1 MFGSKMYN
9 NKQHKIAQK
18 SFQEGLSNV
27 QEYLSEVGKS
37 APKILEGL
45 GHFGKEKIDD
55 IPQLIEKIKSGDASA
70 SVDIEELV
78 AQGIDVVALFAPY
91 LGGDLYARQFFAAFG
106 LEAAAGLALVPSL
119 LYGGAALL
127 GSEALMNVAENIK
140 GDLAIYKDYLSDFH
154 KDLDA
159 LANLYPQNK
168 DLQELIKVMRKYG
181 DDGLQIIEKAK
192 SKKKASRNKN
202 YKIAIV
208 GEANWGSYA
217 HQGLSGAA
225 MGAAMGGGLIGA
237 GVGALGMGLADAS
250 KDWWHNMQSDEYK
263 AAAYTH
269 ELKQKT
275 TTLVNQLNK
284 YDKLFGIQLS
294 RVVNEFDN
302 YVRKYIY
309 KEENVKD
316 PENLL
321 GYLEILKNTKK

>member
-1 MFGSKMYN
+1 MYN
-9 NKQHKIAQK
+9 NKQHRIAQK

-27 QEYLSEVGKS
+27 KDYLSEVGQK

-45 GHFGKEKIDD
+45 GHLTKEKADD
-55 IPQLIEKIKSGDASA
+55 IPELIERIKSGDQSA
-70 SVDIEELV
+70 EIDIEKLV
-78 AQGIDVVALFAPY
+78 KQGIDVVALFAPY
-91 LGGDLYARQFFAAFG
+91 LGGDIYARQFFAAFG

-119 LYGGAALL
+119 IAGGAGLL

-140 GDLAIYKDYLSDFH
+140 GDVAIYKDYLSDFH

-159 LANLYPQNK
+159 LSKLYPKNN

-181 DDGLQIIEKAK
+181 DDGLKIIETAKAK
-192 SKKKASRNKN
+192 KQASRNKN

-225 MGAAMGGGLIGA
+225 MGAAMGGGPIGA
-237 GVGALGMGLADAS
+237 AIGALGMGLADAS
-250 KDWWHNMQSDEYK
+250 KDWFHNMQSDEYK

-269 ELKQKT
+269 ELKGKT
-275 TTLVNQLNK
+275 VTLVNQLNK

-294 RVVNEFDN
+294 KVVDEFDN

-321 GYLEILKNTKK
+321 GYLEILKNYKNRKNV